1 MSREGGEGPLARG
14 SGHDRRDTGGGIL
27 VRARSPDSR
36 EPARGGVSRRCHVA
50 RAGGGGG
57 GRGPTENRNL
67 LSTIGVPQKS
77 PTLFPK
83 TCYHSC
89 MSRHANTRSPS
100 PPKRGRPEKASPML
114 HPQLAPGLKALV
126 PQALAVLEDVLNRR
140 KGDRVALTAAQW
152 LVETVATRCR
162 RRTLLRERRWV

>member
-1 MSREGGEGPLARG
+1 MSRR
-14 SGHDRRDTGGGIL
+14 
-27 VRARSPDSR
+27 
-36 EPARGGVSRRCHVA
+36 ARGGGWS
-50 RAGGGGG
+50 
-57 GRGPTENRNL
+57 GRGPTEKRDL
-67 LSTIGVPQKS
+67 LSTIGVPNKS
-77 PTLFPK
+77 PTIFPK

-152 LVETVATRCR
+152 LVETVATEP
-162 RRTLLRERRWV
+162 LSQEDSPAGEEMGVVLEMLRGGQV

>member
-1 MSREGGEGPLARG
+1 MGVTSYG
-14 SGHDRRDTGGGIL
+14 
-27 VRARSPDSR
+27 ARSPT
-36 EPARGGVSRRCHVA
+36 RGAFWPMSQK
-50 RAGGGGG
+50 
-57 GRGPTENRNL
+57 GRGPTENREL
-67 LSTIGVPQKS
+67 LPTIGVPNKS

-83 TCYHSC
+83 PCYHSC

-114 HPQLAPGLKALV
+114 HPELAPGLKKLV

-152 LVETVATRCR
+152 LVETVATEP
-162 RRTLLRERRWV
+162 LSQEDSPAGEEMGVVLEMLRGGQ